1 MKLWISGNVEWTW
14 VALSMFHECFKG
26 TCGALTVCRR
36 CPFKSCGSVC
46 LLKGTDMSVS
56 YTHLTLP
63 TNREV

>member
-36 CPFKSCGSVC
+36 CPFKSCGRIC
-46 LLKGTDMSVS
+46 LLKGTDM
-56 YTHLTLP
+56 
-63 TNREV
+63 